1 MMENS
6 KLSSYSSRVFG
17 IVALVS
23 LTSCSPPDYTPV
35 RDWANVAG
43 HAAIYPELVTRPGV
57 APAVSPAADAINAM
71 QQALATYLQALDT
84 LAADGL
90 LMIREGPLAAYA
102 PRVAPTSPK
111 GAEAIETLGALLRD
125 RGRSLARAPQ
135 LRATI
140 READAPL
147 QALIAAMLEAI
158 ATLEPAEAA
167 AADQA
172 RARYQRLLREAR
184 DEPSRQILSDLATL
198 YEAAFANRAA
208 AIKNYQ
214 TVLAD
219 IARGHALLK
228 ERVAHLTQE
237 ETARQIRAAEAKL
250 RRAGARL
257 PRDGLGIAVPVMGAA
272 R

>member
-1 MMENS
+1 MGGVM
-6 KLSSYSSRVFG
+6 KLRHGFL
-17 IVALVS
+17 ALPLAS
-23 LTSCSPPDYTPV
+23 LIGCGPPDYTPV

-43 HAAIYPELVTRPGV
+43 NAAIYPELVTRPG
-57 APAVSPAADAINAM
+57 AALAVSPAADAVNAM

-90 LMIREGPLAAYA
+90 LMIREDPLAGYA
-102 PRVAPTSPK
+102 PRVTTISPK
-111 GAEAIETLGALLRD
+111 GAEAITTLGALLRD

-140 READAPL
+140 READAPV
-147 QALIAAMLEAI
+147 QALIAAMQEAI
-158 ATLEPAEAA
+158 TALEPAETA

-184 DEPSRQILSDLATL
+184 DEPSRQILRDLAAL
-198 YEAAFANRAA
+198 YEAASANRAA

-228 ERVAHLTQE
+228 ERVSNLTQD
-237 ETARQIRAAEAKL
+237 ETARQIRAAEAEL

-257 PRDGLGIAVPVMGAA
+257 PRDGLGIAVPVMAA
-272 R
+272 PR